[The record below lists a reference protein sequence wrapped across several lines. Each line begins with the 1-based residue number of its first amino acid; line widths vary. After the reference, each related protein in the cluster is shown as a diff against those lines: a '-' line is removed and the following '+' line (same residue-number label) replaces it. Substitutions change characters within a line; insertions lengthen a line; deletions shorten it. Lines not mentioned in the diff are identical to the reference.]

1 VNVGENHGFS
11 MPMPIF
17 HHPPQNANNN
27 HNVNFDDLAG
37 GYQIKAFQFD
47 DSDLEDWF
55 SFDLKRAKS
64 EPLPKRLKTEEE
76 KRIQEKKRMLCRK
89 NTSETKT
96 KREELPKLK
105 NDLKEDFKNGA
116 LKFGGKEDNIIRAK
130 SNLKFVYADEIKKI
144 EEEAEKDCIL
154 NAPLP
159 QYTNPHN
166 SKPTISQRMK
176 TLFEDA
182 KRTQEKI
189 DPYLVADY
197 IDFINLVQKIH
208 AEVEN
213 ISPENILA
221 SEKLTAYFIWA
232 LRLKVSQ
239 YNHFNPKKFEL

>member
-1 VNVGENHGFS
+1 MIFSTGFA
-11 MPMPIF
+11 
-17 HHPPQNANNN
+17 PP
-27 HNVNFDDLAG
+27 
-37 GYQIKAFQFD
+37 
-47 DSDLEDWF
+47 
-55 SFDLKRAKS
+55 FDLIFS
-64 EPLPKRLKTEEE
+64 LTL
-76 KRIQEKKRMLCRK
+76 RISCCLLVWG
-89 NTSETKT
+89 SGF
-96 KREELPKLK
+96 LIFFKLL
-105 NDLKEDFKNGA
+105 LKEDFKNGA